1 MKQKK
6 NTPPPQTAASNLT
19 ISNSLSALRAL
30 LTIPLVVLLLDGPT
44 SNRLAIL
51 GIAVLAYGS
60 DLLDGWLARTLK
72 QESDLGRML
81 DPLADK
87 IFVGAGAIAL
97 LVTGVLPLWF
107 GVLVLAR
114 DVVIFAGGMW
124 LRRRTGVL
132 VQSTMLGK
140 FAVVAIAVVLVAS
153 LFRADMNSTTF
164 TLLQLV
170 ALGFIA
176 ASLTTYGQ
184 RFFRILQ
191 KK

>member
-6 NTPPPQTAASNLT
+6 NTPPQTSASNLT
-19 ISNSLSALRAL
+19 ISNGLSALRAL
-30 LTIPLVVLLLDGPT
+30 LTIPLVVLLLDGVAT
-44 SNRLAIL
+44 NRLAIL

-60 DLLDGWLARTLK
+60 DLLDGWLARTLR
-72 QESDLGRML
+72 QESDLGRIL

-87 IFVGAGAIAL
+87 IFGGAGAVAL
-97 LVTGVLPLWF
+97 LVAGAIPLWF

-114 DVVIFAGGMW
+114 DLVIFAGGLW
-124 LRRRTGVL
+124 LRARTGVL

-153 LFRADMNSTTF
+153 LFRSDMNTTTF
-164 TLLQLV
+164 TLLQLI

>member
-1 MKQKK
+1 
-6 NTPPPQTAASNLT
+6 
-19 ISNSLSALRAL
+19 
-30 LTIPLVVLLLDGPT
+30 
-44 SNRLAIL
+44 
-51 GIAVLAYGS
+51 
-60 DLLDGWLARTLK
+60 
-72 QESDLGRML
+72 
-81 DPLADK
+81 
-87 IFVGAGAIAL
+87 
-97 LVTGVLPLWF
+97 
-107 GVLVLAR
+107 
-114 DVVIFAGGMW
+114 MW

-164 TLLQLV
+164 TLLLLV

>member
-6 NTPPPQTAASNLT
+6 NTPPQTSASNLT
-19 ISNSLSALRAL
+19 ISNGLSALRAL
-30 LTIPLVVLLLDGPT
+30 LTIPLVVLLLDGVAT
-44 SNRLAIL
+44 NRLAIL

-60 DLLDGWLARTLK
+60 DLLDGWLARTLR
-72 QESDLGRML
+72 QESDLGRIL

-97 LVTGVLPLWF
+97 LVAGAIPLWF

-114 DVVIFAGGMW
+114 DLVIFAGGLW
-124 LRRRTGVL
+124 LRARTGVL

-153 LFRADMNSTTF
+153 LFRSDMNTTTF
-164 TLLQLV
+164 TLLQLI